1 MIDPN
6 TIIVQNNNLPNTI
19 NVTNLNEFELTN
31 PYDLSDTKDFARF
44 CKDVEKVVRSSYEYK
59 LFIRYLRENFNMDH
73 CAFLQGVSNEESYDI
88 RIDVHHY
95 PLTLFDIVNIIY
107 RKMSYNKEFISVWT
121 VAEQILKCHYQFI
134 VGLIPLSE
142 TVHQLAHAGRLFIP
156 VNKVLGRYKLFV
168 DIYYPFIEPEMLDTL
183 KMIERATYEN
193 SEVGDTTI
201 LNTNR
206 IQYNVSDKRYQL
218 PQVATIT
225 DDMVNRIE
233 TIKNNNYILP
243 TVNEVKQIE
252 DIQNKPLRKVLRIV
266 EYLSIV

>member
-19 NVTNLNEFELTN
+19 NVTNLNEFE
-31 PYDLSDTKDFARF
+31 DLPVYNLEDDKDFKKYIATI
-44 CKDVEKVVRSSYEYK
+44 EKVVRSSYEYK
-59 LFIRYLRENFNMDH
+59 LFIRYLRENFGMDH

-88 RIDVHHY
+88 KIDVHHY
-95 PLTLFDIVNIIY
+95 PLTLYDIVNIIY
-107 RKMSYNKEFISVWT
+107 RKRQYNHESLSVYM
-121 VAEQILKCHYQFI
+121 VSEEILKCHYQFI

-225 DDMVNRIE
+225 DNMVNRIE

-243 TVNEVKQIE
+243 TVNEAKQIE
-252 DIQNKPLRKVLRIV
+252 DIKNKPLRKVLRIV
-266 EYLSIV
+266 E